1 MKDIKMNRSPAE
13 NVFLIQDRATLKVI
27 ADPLRARIMDI
38 LAFQPLTVKQIAARL
53 DSVPG
58 KLYYHIN
65 LLEKHGFLRVVAT
78 RRVSNMLEKTYQ
90 AAATQMDIA
99 PALLTT
105 TTSEGK
111 DAVYDLIT
119 STLDATRAD
128 MLRSLQTRFRQLEQ
142 GAGQR
147 VRSVVINRDIR
158 HLPDARAE
166 EFALRLKNL
175 LEEFGSMEVPE
186 GSPEAMHYGL
196 ALAFYPSFYDQE
208 SHEPE

>member
-1 MKDIKMNRSPAE
+1 MNKSPTE

-27 ADPLRARIMDI
+27 ADPLRARLLEVI
-38 LAFQPLTVKQIAARL
+38 ASQPLTVKQIAARMG
-53 DSVPG
+53 SAPG

-65 LLEKHGFLRVVAT
+65 LLEKHGLLRVVET
-78 RRVSNMLEKTYQ
+78 RRVANMLEKTYQ

-105 TTSEGK
+105 TTAEGK

-119 STLDATRAD
+119 ATLDATRAD
-128 MLRSLQTRFRQLEQ
+128 MLRSLRTRYRQLDR
-142 GAGQR
+142 GAGQI
-147 VRSVVINRDIR
+147 VRSVVINRDMR
-158 HLPDARAE
+158 HLPDDRAE
-166 EFALRLKNL
+166 EFAQRLKSL
-175 LEEFGSMEVPE
+175 LEEFAAQEVPE
-186 GSPEAMHYGL
+186 GTPEAMHYGL